1 MERVKINDEFSM
13 SRIVQGFWRLSH
25 WGFKNEDT
33 LKLIEECIDRGV
45 TTFDN
50 TDIYMAESL
59 QGEGMN
65 LKPSI
70 REKME
75 IVTKCGI
82 KPVGE
87 LFPDN
92 DVLKYDS
99 SKEHILK
106 SVDDSLL
113 RLKTSYID
121 LLLIHRPDFL
131 MNPEEMAEAFDILK
145 KSGKVR
151 NFGVS
156 NFTPSQFDMLKSYTN
171 VPLITNQIEVSP
183 LHLDPFVDGTLD
195 NCLKNRIHPMAWS
208 PLAGGK
214 IFTSDDERTVRLRK
228 TLNKI
233 KEELSANSI
242 DEVIYAWLLMHPSKI
257 MPIVGSSKIERLEA
271 AINGMNLKFTS
282 SHFYEIWQSS
292 LGRNID

>member
-50 TDIYMAESL
+50 ADIYMAESL

-195 NCLKNRIHPMAWS
+195 
-208 PLAGGK
+208 
-214 IFTSDDERTVRLRK
+214 
-228 TLNKI
+228 KI